1 MENPVSDVCAS
12 RRTRL
17 LLLNQGLSV
26 EAPVERRRVQNLSH
40 RPERDGLPLILLS
53 SLATGGAERVTV
65 SFLRRLQQRGM
76 EALVC
81 TVTARHDGPLAAEL
95 SSSGV
100 RRYDL
105 GARRLADPL
114 AAWRLLRL
122 LRRQP
127 IALVHAHGQD
137 ASILGAAVRSLVGVP
152 LIITRHVL
160 DEPSVTWRQRLRA
173 RLALWAIRQA
183 DAVVAVSSA
192 AADRL
197 AELARLP
204 RAAIHVIPNGIELE
218 RFDQPQFSTCRT
230 ELRRSLGFDPQDQ
243 LVLVPAVLRE
253 GKGHER
259 LIQAAPALRARVPA
273 VRILFAGGG
282 PRERAL
288 RLQAQSADG
297 AIIFLGPRQDIPE
310 LLAACDLVVLVS
322 DAEALPTALIEA
334 AAAGRPVVATRVG
347 GAAEVVEHGRTGW
360 LVPPDDPV
368 ALVEAMANLL
378 NDRRRARA
386 FGATARQLAY
396 ERFSIDLQL
405 ERTLAL
411 WSEVVRGAQR

>member
-1 MENPVSDVCAS
+1 
-12 RRTRL
+12 
-17 LLLNQGLSV
+17 
-26 EAPVERRRVQNLSH
+26 
-40 RPERDGLPLILLS
+40 
-53 SLATGGAERVTV
+53 
-65 SFLRRLQQRGM
+65 
-76 EALVC
+76 
-81 TVTARHDGPLAAEL
+81 
-95 SSSGV
+95 
-100 RRYDL
+100 
-105 GARRLADPL
+105 
-114 AAWRLLRL
+114 
-122 LRRQP
+122 
-127 IALVHAHGQD
+127 
-137 ASILGAAVRSLVGVP
+137 
-152 LIITRHVL
+152 
-160 DEPSVTWRQRLRA
+160 
-173 RLALWAIRQA
+173 
-183 DAVVAVSSA
+183 
-192 AADRL
+192 
-197 AELARLP
+197 RLP